1 MRGDGSVYR
10 HGKGWWIAYYV
21 SGKLMRESGGTSKT
35 DAKARLKQ
43 VHKAQ
48 REGSYLAPVQ
58 RQARVNDLL
67 DDLVT
72 HLRNDKKASVNKTV
86 SHLQAVRKQ
95 LGHVRAVALDTATV
109 ERYQA
114 ERLAAGKAPA
124 TVNRECEA
132 LRQAFR
138 RAATVTPPRIARA
151 PYVPMLTIQ
160 NARQGFLPHADF
172 EAVLAAVEDLD
183 VRDFVEWFYICGM
196 RPNEIRQLT
205 WEMFD
210 RETWTLNLD
219 PRAAKTRT
227 GRVLALVG
235 PLRTILERR
244 LAARR
249 FDSPLIFHRT
259 SKGKVGQAVK
269 DYRRSWA
276 AACKV
281 AGLPAGRNVAGGV
294 TPYDLRRCAVRNL
307 VRGGTHETVAM
318 KITGHKTR
326 STFDR
331 YNIASVE
338 DISAAITRT
347 TAYVAS
353 LPTERKIAGTIEYS
367 QDMHNRG
374 PRRKAR

>member
-1 MRGDGSVYR
+1 MRGDGYIYKRGSR
-10 HGKGWWIAYYV
+10 WWIGYYV
-21 SGKLMRESGGTSKT
+21 GGILQREPGGDSKT
-35 DAKARLKQ
+35 EARDRLKA
-43 VHKAQ
+43 VHKA
-48 REGSYLAPVQ
+48 RRDGSYLALDERKITVD
-58 RQARVNDLL
+58 DLL
-67 DDLVT
+67 DDLVM
-72 HLRNDKKASVNKTV
+72 HLRNAGRASVNKV
-86 SHLQAVRKQ
+86 ASHLRAVRAE
-95 LGHVRAVALDTATV
+95 LGHVRAIELDTAAV

-114 ERLAAGKAPA
+114 GRLAAGRAPA
-124 TVNRECEA
+124 TINRECEA
-132 LRQAFR
+132 LRQSFR
-138 RAATVTPPRIARA
+138 RAATVTPPRIPRA
-151 PYVPMLTIQ
+151 PYIPLLVVQ
-160 NARQGFLPHADF
+160 NARQGFLAHADF
-172 EAVLAAVEDLD
+172 EAVLAALVEPD
-183 VRDFVEWFYICGM
+183 VRDFIEWFYVCGM

-227 GRVLALVG
+227 GRVLAIVG

-249 FDSPLIFHRT
+249 FDCRLIFHRT
-259 SKGKVGQAVK
+259 SKGQPGQPVK
-269 DYRRSWA
+269 DYRRAWA

-281 AGLPAGRNVAGGV
+281 AGLPAGRKVAGGV

-318 KITGHKTR
+318 RITGHKTR

-338 DISAAITRT
+338 DVSAAIERT

-353 LPTERKIAGTIEYS
+353 LPTERKVAALDRAAG
-367 QDMHNRG
+367 
-374 PRRKAR
+374 RKGGR

>member
-1 MRGDGSVYR
+1 MRGDGYTYQR
-10 HGKGWWIAYYV
+10 GRRWWIGYYV
-21 SGKLMRESGGTSKT
+21 DGKLQREPGGTSKAEAR
-35 DAKARLKQ
+35 AKLKMVHEAR
-43 VHKAQ
+43 
-48 REGSYLAPVQ
+48 RDGSYLAPDQ
-58 RQARVNDLL
+58 RTVTVDDLL
-67 DDLVT
+67 DDLLT
-72 HLRNDKKASVNKTV
+72 HLRNKGRASVAKV
-86 SHLQAVRKQ
+86 ESHLRSIRAE
-95 LGHVRAVALDTATV
+95 LGALRAIALDTATV
-109 ERYQA
+109 EQYQHD
-114 ERLAAGKAPA
+114 RLAAGKAPA

-138 RAATVTPPRIARA
+138 RAATVTPPRLARV
-151 PYVPMLTIQ
+151 PYIPLLVVE

-183 VRDFVEWFYICGM
+183 VRDFVEWFYVCGM

-219 PRAAKTRT
+219 PRAAKTRQ
-227 GRVLALVG
+227 GRVLGIVG
-235 PLRTILERR
+235 PLRTILEHR

-249 FDSPLIFHRT
+249 LDCRLIFHRT
-259 SKGKVGQAVK
+259 SKGKVGRPVK
-269 DYRRSWA
+269 DYRRAWA
-276 AACKV
+276 AACKA
-281 AGLPAGRNVAGGV
+281 AGLAAGRKVDGGV

-338 DISAAITRT
+338 DVSAAI
-347 TAYVAS
+347 
-353 LPTERKIAGTIEYS
+353 
-367 QDMHNRG
+367 
-374 PRRKAR
+374 